1 MKNTNVACSSNAG
14 MKISRK
20 NKADK
25 DVPSESLVSV
35 NFANNEKTIENTAVE
50 NDTDELDG
58 LNA

>member
-1 MKNTNVACSSNAG
+1 

-50 NDTDELDG
+50 NDTNKLDDFFAS
-58 LNA
+58 LT